1 MKEKK
6 SWQKNKLNL
15 PFLIPLDSAPPTLG
29 NAWCCKNCDL
39 IFLYTGDDNANG
51 KDRCLCKFR
60 CLSKLFQL
68 PAQIEEDTVS
78 GDVVKLEGDQPL
90 QEESKIQEMLNLL
103 LGKARELCSE
113 VGHELLQEEEALPHG
128 EGLEGGAGVQGPV
141 QLPHHRLVPHQPQ
154 PGQVQVPQLLT
165 NSGKHNDYQVAKP
178 EVPEEQ
184 EPVV

>member
-6 SWQKNKLNL
+6 RWQESKLNL
-15 PFLIPLDSAPPTLG
+15 PFLIPLGSAPPTLG

-78 GDVVKLEGDQPL
+78 GDVVKFEGYQPS
-90 QEESKIQEMLNLL
+90 QYESTDYCGANCLPSNVTVSV
-103 LGKARELCSE
+103 ARLTTYIIYGFSE
-113 VGHELLQEEEALPHG
+113 I
-128 EGLEGGAGVQGPV
+128 
-141 QLPHHRLVPHQPQ
+141 HRQYI
-154 PGQVQVPQLLT
+154 
-165 NSGKHNDYQVAKP
+165 S
-178 EVPEEQ
+178 
-184 EPVV
+184 

>member
-1 MKEKK
+1 MK
-6 SWQKNKLNL
+6 
-15 PFLIPLDSAPPTLG
+15 
-29 NAWCCKNCDL
+29 
-39 IFLYTGDDNANG
+39 YTVNIYI
-51 KDRCLCKFR
+51 K
-60 CLSKLFQL
+60 
-68 PAQIEEDTVS
+68 
-78 GDVVKLEGDQPL
+78 
-90 QEESKIQEMLNLL
+90 ESKIQEMLNLL

-113 VGHELLQEEEALPHG
+113 VGHELLQEEEALSHG

-184 EPVV
+184 ERVV